1 MIRKDLIFLIIT
13 ILFIITSII
22 GFIIGINFAM
32 TISMLI
38 IIGILT
44 ISKIKN
50 PKFNLW
56 LEKNI
61 FPSANNNYAIRYSS
75 EYGDIEC

>member
-1 MIRKDLIFLIIT
+1 
-13 ILFIITSII
+13 
-22 GFIIGINFAM
+22 M